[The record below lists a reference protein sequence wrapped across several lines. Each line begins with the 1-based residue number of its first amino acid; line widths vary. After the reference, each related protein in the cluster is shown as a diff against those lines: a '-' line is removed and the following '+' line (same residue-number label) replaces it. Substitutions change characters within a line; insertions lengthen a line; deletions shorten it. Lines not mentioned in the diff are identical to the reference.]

1 MVRFVLYID
10 DLDRCTDGKSV
21 QVLEAVQ
28 LLFNETV
35 PAAGGLLAEDLGW
48 VVLWAKATVSWR
60 RFKDRIGR
68 FLNWICCRGH
78 CFGATPWSVKD
89 ARNTIKLC
97 CCGLCSRP
105 TTSEMVR
112 RQRRRDREDG
122 DLESGANTNAD
133 DAEEDMGSSMWD
145 KAPFITVFVS
155 WHGVGLH
162 VLGIAVSVETL
173 VLTVA
178 SRRL

>member
-1 MVRFVLYID
+1 M
-10 DLDRCTDGKSV
+10 
-21 QVLEAVQ
+21 Q
-28 LLFNETV
+28 
-35 PAAGGLLAEDLGW
+35 
-48 VVLWAKATVSWR
+48 
-60 RFKDRIGR
+60 
-68 FLNWICCRGH
+68 
-78 CFGATPWSVKD
+78 D

-112 RQRRRDREDG
+112 RERRRDREDG
-122 DLESGANTNAD
+122 DLESGATTNAD
-133 DAEEDMGSSMWD
+133 DAKEEIWD
-145 KAPFITVFVS
+145 KPPFITVFVS

-162 VLGIAVSVETL
+162 VLGIVVSVETL